1 MVFTD
6 QQIAFDNKINA
17 ATTLSC
23 PFDDSAGMNFLQE
36 FLQSINYGKYSTQ
49 RRPEA
54 QAGKTR
60 NLAKLSAESNAI
72 TWFEIPVSDIKR
84 AKKFYETVLDIKLVT
99 AKPEGGIEAMEL
111 FPRLPDMNMG
121 RTDVVSGSLI
131 KADRLH
137 PAGDGI
143 LIYLNANPEIDKAIS
158 RIVPSGG
165 KVILPKTKNPA
176 GYVCIFEDTEGNKM
190 GIYAGN

>member
-1 MVFTD
+1 METKQAQRPV
-6 QQIAFDNKINA
+6 
-17 ATTLSC
+17 ATQ
-23 PFDDSAGMNFLQE
+23 D
-36 FLQSINYGKYSTQ
+36 
-49 RRPEA
+49 
-54 QAGKTR
+54 GKTR
-60 NLAKLSAESNAI
+60 NLSKLSAESNAI
-72 TWFEIPVSDIKR
+72 TWFEIPVSDMKR
-84 AKKFYETVLDIKLVT
+84 AKNFYETVLDIKLVS
-99 AKPEGGIEAMEL
+99 AKAEGDIEAMEL
-111 FPRLPDMNMG
+111 FPRLPDVSMG

-143 LIYLNANPEIDKAIS
+143 LIYLNANPELDKVIA
-158 RIVPSGG
+158 RIAPAGG

>member
-1 MVFTD
+1 MENI
-6 QQIAFDNKINA
+6 Q
-17 ATTLSC
+17 
-23 PFDDSAGMNFLQE
+23 
-36 FLQSINYGKYSTQ
+36 TQ
-49 RRPEA
+49 RRPEV
-54 QAGKTR
+54 QAGKTK

-72 TWFEIPVSDIKR
+72 TWFEIPVSDITR
-84 AKKFYETVLDIKLVT
+84 AKKFYETVLDIKLIT

-111 FPRLPDMNMG
+111 FPRLPDVSMG

-131 KADRLH
+131 KADRLR

-143 LIYLNANPEIDKAIS
+143 LIYLNANPEIDKAIA
-158 RIVPSGG
+158 RIVPAGG
-165 KVILPKTKNPA
+165 KLILPKTKNPA